1 MVARNELILVLR
13 NSAKMIMHYYFSA
26 IMILVM
32 HYYFSAVMIMVM
44 H

>member
-1 MVARNELILVLR
+1 MVARNQLIQVFR
-13 NSAKMIMHYYFSA
+13 NNALMIMHYYFSA